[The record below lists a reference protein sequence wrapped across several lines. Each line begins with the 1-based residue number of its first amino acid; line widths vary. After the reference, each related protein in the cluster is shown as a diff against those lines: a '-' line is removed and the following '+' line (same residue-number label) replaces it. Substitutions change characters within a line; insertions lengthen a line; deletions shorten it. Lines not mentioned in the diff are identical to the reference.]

1 VGFFVAAVAGGD
13 LTHDGDGVFARHIAN
28 ARRKVL
34 PALDDDGRNLFT
46 LTKDRPHSPNKID
59 AAMAGV
65 IASLRPGGTASP
77 RDAQQGAGAL
87 VHGCVMAEGP
97 VSNRMRM
104 VIIPTYRG
112 A

>member
-65 IASLRPGGTASP
+65 IASEAR
-77 RDAQQGAGAL
+77 RDCIAKGLLNKAPAHWFMG
-87 VHGCVMAEGP
+87 V
-97 VSNRMRM
+97 
-104 VIIPTYRG
+104 
-112 A
+112 